1 MEQEEASGCDAAPQ
15 SDQELEEADLEDGLP
30 GHDDE
35 LGDLEVQQDQEE
47 EPLAVEYVGGPRVNL
62 RCSEMLGPRMLDASG
77 EAEYEKMADEDL
89 WKHMSTPEKSG
100 AKWMTECAA
109 IDPQCRGTAT
119 NVWLQVQ
126 IAFCK
131 QQQSVSQRENNVFLM
146 LPDRLSCLYDE
157 IDRILPSLEYCLAPK
172 RSSSESGS
180 SALRSWVAV
189 SETSSSAKDPSELD
203 RHAGLLYDWLDIKAA
218 SYIRMVRAWHAGG
231 GLSFV
236 ALVHHRA
243 TQCFLYYGN
252 SLHQSASQ
260 NYITLNDFQECIRKR
275 HEIGHTGIGGTDDSS
290 VPGDWS

>member
-1 MEQEEASGCDAAPQ
+1 MTRRRSLTR
-15 SDQELEEADLEDGLP
+15 SS
-30 GHDDE
+30 
-35 LGDLEVQQDQEE
+35 
-47 EPLAVEYVGGPRVNL
+47 R
-62 RCSEMLGPRMLDASG
+62 
-77 EAEYEKMADEDL
+77 AEYEKMADEDL

-109 IDPQCRGTAT
+109 IDPQCRGAAT

-131 QQQSVSQRENNVFLM
+131 QQQSVSQRQKNAFLM
-146 LPDRLSCLYDE
+146 LPDKLACLYDE

-172 RSSSESGS
+172 KSSPKSGS
-180 SALRSWVAV
+180 SALRSGVAV
-189 SETSSSAKDPSELD
+189 SETSSSAARDPPELD
-203 RHAGLLYDWLDIKAA
+203 RHAKIVYDWLDIKTA
-218 SYIRMVRAWHAGG
+218 SYIRMVQAWHAGG

-236 ALVHHRA
+236 ASVHHRA

-252 SLHQSASQ
+252 SLHQTASQ
-260 NYITLNDFQECIRKR
+260 KYITLSDFQECIRKR